1 MEGKVNSSL
10 RSGTTEWCQ
19 KAATPQKKQNTP
31 EKKGPPKGP
40 AQRGHQ
46 APALNE
52 TIAPFHAKCLFTGRR
67 GV

>member
-1 MEGKVNSSL
+1 MEGKVNSGL

-19 KAATPQKKQNTP
+19 KAAPQRP

-52 TIAPFHAKCLFTGRR
+52 TIAPFHPKCLFTGRR